1 MSDWVSIE
9 RPIQLAASDRRPGAS
24 TEAMLARLL
33 FMSEMPASW
42 LNWAICATIW
52 VLSTGL
58 NGSWVLSWVVI
69 SRRKSLWSIA
79 PEGLVAI
86 VTPGRAALVGIG
98 LLVAVVVVIGR
109 ASKCRASGSLRSAG
123 PGRCSDIGG
132 RSRPYR

>member
-9 RPIQLAASDRRPGAS
+9 RPIQLAASVSRPGVKAAAIA
-24 TEAMLARLL
+24 AMLL
-33 FMSEMPASW
+33 FISEMPASW

-69 SRRKSLWSIA
+69 SRRKSLWSIEPA
-79 PEGLVAI
+79 GLVSIFTA
-86 VTPGRAALVGIG
+86 GA
-98 LLVAVVVVIGR
+98 VAVVLVIMVIGP
-109 ASKCRASGSLRSAG
+109 ASRCRVSASWRSAG

>member
-9 RPIQLAASDRRPGAS
+9 RPIQLAASARRPGAS

-42 LNWAICATIW
+42 LNCAICATIW

-69 SRRKSLWSIA
+69 SRRKSLWSIDPA
-79 PEGLVAI
+79 GLDAI
-86 VTPGRAALVGIG
+86 VTPGSAVLAGIG
-98 LLVAVVVVIGR
+98 LLVVVVVIGR

>member
-69 SRRKSLWSIA
+69 SRRKSLWSIDPA
-79 PEGLVAI
+79 GLVSLFPPGGGGGGGVEI
-86 VTPGRAALVGIG
+86 VGTSP
-98 LLVAVVVVIGR
+98 
-109 ASKCRASGSLRSAG
+109 
-123 PGRCSDIGG
+123 
-132 RSRPYR
+132 